1 MAITVKYGGI
11 QLTPNMLTTV
21 WPIAMVEDNVV
32 PGMAFE
38 PKEMV
43 GESFDH
49 LDARVKQLQEARG
62 TIQRSFFHRAMRTVK
77 VVNPETGKKESVREP
92 TAWTSSRKH
101 QNATGDLQH
110 FIEGPFLD
118 SPPLRAT
125 LPPFILYC
133 PEKLDGVRAA
143 DFNAHMGG
151 EFHTFEHDPAKKF
164 MIADGESRHL
174 AIQRALSP
182 TGKLSGTRREK
193 LRNTLVTIV
202 LIHGID
208 PNDMGQMFADLNGKG
223 VTLGANEVAG
233 LDVRDPWVRAA
244 KDIFGQLGVSLV
256 TTGRQ
261 VTAVDQAEGKH
272 LLVGQAI
279 TMVRGLGTGSYS
291 KAVSS
296 STLDE
301 VIKDPKQ
308 YDKVVTA
315 GVRWFGVVLE
325 AFAPVVGA
333 GQPAASIFTHPDY
346 VLKSM
351 PIKVALGVMGH
362 AWVETNLPLQAE
374 YRGALT
380 KINWRVAPRWDGIA
394 GKVTERTE
402 TTKVDGK
409 KVKVPMPDEY
419 ELAAGSAKMIGA
431 VAVRALTNPSTKAGQ
446 VVRGRAV
453 RDENPDEETAA

>member
-1 MAITVKYGGI
+1 VALAVKYGGI
-11 QLTPNMLTTV
+11 QLLPNMMTTV
-21 WPIAMVEDNVV
+21 WPISMVEDNVV

-49 LDARVKQLQEARG
+49 LDDRVKRLQDARG

-77 VVNPETGKKESVREP
+77 VLNPETGKKESVREP
-92 TAWTSSRKH
+92 TGWTPSRKY
-101 QNATGDLQH
+101 QNATGDLQRY
-110 FIEGPFLD
+110 IEGPFLD
-118 SPPLRAT
+118 NPPLRAT

-133 PEKLDGVRAA
+133 PEQLDGELVG

-151 EFHTFEHDPAKKF
+151 EFHTYEHDPAKKF

-182 TGKLSGTRREK
+182 TGKLAGSRREK
-193 LRNTLVTIV
+193 LRNTLVTVVI
-202 LIHGID
+202 IHGIE
-208 PNDMGQMFADLNGKG
+208 PTDMGQMYADLNGKG

-233 LDVRDPWVRAA
+233 LDVRDPWARAA
-244 KDIFGQLGVSLV
+244 KEIFGKLDVSLV

-261 VTAVDQAEGKH
+261 VSAVQQAEGKH

-279 TMVRGLGTGSYS
+279 TMVRALGTGSYS

-301 VIKDPKQ
+301 AIKDPKQ
-308 YDKVVTA
+308 YDKVVAA
-315 GVRWFGVVLE
+315 GVQWFGAILEHFATVL
-325 AFAPVVGA
+325 AN
-333 GQPAASIFTHPDY
+333 QPADSIFTHPDY
-346 VLKSM
+346 VLKAM

-362 AWVETNLPLQAE
+362 AWVETNLPLQHEHRA
-374 YRGALT
+374 AL
-380 KINWRVAPRWDGIA
+380 KEINWRVADRWDGIA
-394 GKVTERTE
+394 GKVKERTV

-409 KVKVPMPDEY
+409 RVKVPVPDEY

-431 VAVRALTNPSTKAGQ
+431 VAVRALTNPSTKPGKK
-446 VVRGRAV
+446 VRGIAV
-453 RDENPDEETAA
+453 QDADPDEENAA

>member
-1 MAITVKYGGI
+1 VAIAVKYGGI
-11 QLTPNMLTTV
+11 QLLPNMMTTV
-21 WPIAMVEDNVV
+21 WPISMVDDNVV

-49 LDARVKQLQEARG
+49 LDSRVKELQVARG
-62 TIQRSFFHRAMRTVK
+62 EIQRSFFHRAMRTVK

-92 TAWTSSRKH
+92 TGWTATRKY
-101 QNATGDLQH
+101 QNAIGDLQRY
-110 FIEGPFLD
+110 IEGPFLD
-118 SPPLRAT
+118 NPPLRAT

-133 PEKLDGVRAA
+133 PEKLDGVPVA

-182 TGKLSGTRREK
+182 TGKLAGSRREK
-193 LRNTLVTIV
+193 LRNTLVTVVI
-202 LIHGID
+202 IHGID
-208 PNDMGQMFADLNGKG
+208 PSDMGQMFADLNGKG
-223 VTLGANEVAG
+223 VTLGANELAG
-233 LDVRDPWVRAA
+233 LDVRDPWARAA
-244 KDIFGQLGVSLV
+244 KEIFGKLDVGLV
-256 TTGRQ
+256 TSGRQ

-279 TMVRGLGTGSYS
+279 TMVRALGTGSYS

-296 STLDE
+296 STLE
-301 VIKDPKQ
+301 EAIKDPKQ
-308 YDKVVTA
+308 YDKVVAA
-315 GVRWFGVVLE
+315 GVQWFGAVLE
-325 AFAPVVGA
+325 HFAAVVGD
-333 GQPAASIFTHPDY
+333 QPADSIFTHPDY

-362 AWVETNLPLQAE
+362 AWVETNLPLQHEHRA
-374 YRGALT
+374 AL
-380 KINWRVAPRWDGIA
+380 KEINWRVAERWDGIA
-394 GKVTERTE
+394 GKVKERTV

-409 KVKVPMPDEY
+409 RVKVAVPEEY

-431 VAVRALTNPSTKAGQ
+431 VAVRALTNPSTKAGRT
-446 VVRGRAV
+446 VRGIAAG
-453 RDENPDEETAA
+453 DTEPDEETAA

>member
-1 MAITVKYGGI
+1 MAIAVKYGGI
-11 QLTPNMLTTV
+11 QLTTNMMTTV
-21 WPIAMVEDNVV
+21 WPISMVEDNVV

-49 LDARVKQLQEARG
+49 LDERVKQLQDARG
-62 TIQRSFFHRAMRTVK
+62 TIQRSFFHRAMRTLK

-92 TAWTSSRKH
+92 TGWTPSRKY
-101 QNATGDLQH
+101 QNATGDLQRY
-110 FIEGPFLD
+110 IEGPFLA

-133 PEKLDGVRAA
+133 PENLDGVPVS

-182 TGKLSGTRREK
+182 TGKLAGSRREK
-193 LRNTLVTIV
+193 LRNMLVTVVI
-202 LIHGID
+202 IHGIE

-233 LDVRDPWVRAA
+233 LDVRDPWARAA
-244 KDIFGQLGVSLV
+244 KDIFGKLDVSLV

-279 TMVRGLGTGSYS
+279 TMVRALGTGSYS

-301 VIKDPKQ
+301 AIKDPKQ
-308 YDKVVTA
+308 YDRVVAA
-315 GVRWFGVVLE
+315 GVQWFGTVLE
-325 AFAPVVGA
+325 HFSSVVGDS
-333 GQPAASIFTHPDY
+333 QPADSIFTHPDY

-362 AWVETNLPLQAE
+362 AWVETNLPLQHEHRA
-374 YRGALT
+374 AL
-380 KINWRVAPRWDGIA
+380 KEINWRVAQRWDGIA
-394 GKVTERTE
+394 GKVKERTVR
-402 TTKVDGK
+402 TKVDGK
-409 KVKVPMPDEY
+409 SVKVPVPEEY

-431 VAVRALTNPSTKAGQ
+431 VAVRALTNPSTKAGRM
-446 VVRGRAV
+446 VRGLAV
-453 RDENPDEETAA
+453 ENARSDEESAA

>member
-1 MAITVKYGGI
+1 VAIAVKYGGI
-11 QLTPNMLTTV
+11 QLTPNMMTTV
-21 WPIAMVEDNVV
+21 WPISMIEDNVV

-49 LDARVKQLQEARG
+49 LDDRVKQLQDARG

-77 VVNPETGKKESVREP
+77 VVNAETGKKESVREP
-92 TAWTSSRKH
+92 TGWTPSRKY
-101 QNATGDLQH
+101 QNATGDLQRY
-110 FIEGPFLD
+110 IEGPFLD
-118 SPPLRAT
+118 TPPLRAT

-133 PEKLDGVRAA
+133 PEQLDGVPVI

-151 EFHTFEHDPAKKF
+151 EFHTFEHDPTQKF

-182 TGKLSGTRREK
+182 TGKLLGSRREK
-193 LRNTLVTIV
+193 LRNTLVTVVI
-202 LIHGID
+202 IHGIE
-208 PNDMGQMFADLNGKG
+208 PSDMGQMFADLNGKG

-233 LDVRDPWVRAA
+233 LDVRDPWARAA
-244 KDIFGQLGVSLV
+244 KEIFGQLGVGLV
-256 TTGRQ
+256 STGRQ

-279 TMVRGLGTGSYS
+279 TMVRALGTGSYS

-301 VIKDPKQ
+301 AIKDSKQ
-308 YDKVVTA
+308 YEKVVAA
-315 GVRWFGVVLE
+315 GVQWFGAVLE
-325 AFAPVVGA
+325 HFASVVGD
-333 GQPAASIFTHPDY
+333 QPADSIFTHPDY
-346 VLKSM
+346 VLRSM

-362 AWVETNLPLQAE
+362 AWVETNLPLQHE
-374 YRGALT
+374 HRIALT
-380 KINWRVAPRWDGIA
+380 KINWRVAARWDGIA
-394 GKVTERTE
+394 GKVKERTV

-409 KVKVPMPDEY
+409 KVKVPVPDEY

-431 VAVRALTNPSTKAGQ
+431 VAVRALTNPSTKAGRM
-446 VVRGRAV
+446 VRGIAV
-453 RDENPDEETAA
+453 EDADPDEGTAA

>member
-1 MAITVKYGGI
+1 MALAVKYGGI
-11 QLTPNMLTTV
+11 QLTPNMMTTV
-21 WPIAMVEDNVV
+21 WPVSMVEDNAV

-49 LDARVKQLQEARG
+49 LDDRVKQLQEARG

-77 VVNPETGKKESVREP
+77 VVNPDTGKKESVREP
-92 TAWTSSRKH
+92 TGWTPSRKY
-101 QNATGDLQH
+101 QNATGDLQRY
-110 FIEGPFLD
+110 IEGPFLD
-118 SPPLRAT
+118 NPPLRAT

-133 PEKLDGVRAA
+133 PEQLDGVLVR

-151 EFHTFEHDPAKKF
+151 EFHTYEHDPAKKF

-182 TGKLSGTRREK
+182 TGKLAGSRREK
-193 LRNTLVTIV
+193 LRNTLVTVVI
-202 LIHGID
+202 IHGIE
-208 PNDMGQMFADLNGKG
+208 PSDMGQMYADLNGKG

-233 LDVRDPWVRAA
+233 LDVRDPWARAA
-244 KDIFGQLGVSLV
+244 KEIFGKLDVNLV

-261 VTAVDQAEGKH
+261 VSAVDQAEGKH

-279 TMVRGLGTGSYS
+279 TMVRALGTGSYS

-301 VIKDPKQ
+301 AIKDPMQ
-308 YDKVVTA
+308 YDKVVAA
-315 GVRWFGVVLE
+315 GVKWFGAILE
-325 AFAPVVGA
+325 HFATVVGD
-333 GQPAASIFTHPDY
+333 GQPADSVFTHPDY

-362 AWVETNLPLQAE
+362 AWVETNLPLQHEHRA
-374 YRGALT
+374 AL
-380 KINWRVAPRWDGIA
+380 KEINWRVARRWDGIA
-394 GKVTERTE
+394 GKVKERTLA
-402 TTKVDGK
+402 TKVDGK
-409 KVKVPMPDEY
+409 RVKVTVPEEY

-431 VAVRALTNPSTKAGQ
+431 VAVRALTNPSTKAGRE
-446 VVRGRAV
+446 VRGIATQ
-453 RDENPDEETAA
+453 DADPDEETAA

>member
-1 MAITVKYGGI
+1 VAIAVKYGGI
-11 QLTPNMLTTV
+11 QLTPNMMTTV
-21 WPIAMVEDNVV
+21 WPISMVEDNVV

-38 PKEMV
+38 PKEMI

-49 LDARVKQLQEARG
+49 LDDRVKQLQEARG

-77 VVNPETGKKESVREP
+77 VVNPDTGKKESVREP
-92 TAWTSSRKH
+92 TGWTPSRKH
-101 QNATGDLQH
+101 QNATGDLQRY
-110 FIEGPFLD
+110 IEGPFLEN
-118 SPPLRAT
+118 PPLRAT

-133 PEKLDGVRAA
+133 PEKLDGVSAA

-182 TGKLSGTRREK
+182 TGRLAGSRREK
-193 LRNTLVTIV
+193 LRNTLVTVVI
-202 LIHGID
+202 IHGID
-208 PNDMGQMFADLNGKG
+208 PTDMGQMFADLNGKG

-233 LDVRDPWVRAA
+233 LDIRDPWARAA

-261 VTAVDQAEGKH
+261 VTAVDQAEEKH

-279 TMVRGLGTGSYS
+279 SMVRALGTGSYS

-301 VIKDPKQ
+301 AIKAQEQ
-308 YDKVVTA
+308 YNKVVQA
-315 GVRWFGVVLE
+315 GVQWFGIVLKH
-325 AFAPVVGA
+325 FASVLREDEP
-333 GQPAASIFTHPDY
+333 PASIFTHRDY

-362 AWVETNLPLQAE
+362 AWVETSLPLQDE
-374 YRGALT
+374 HRGALT
-380 KINWRVAPRWDGIA
+380 EINWRVARRWDGIA
-394 GKVTERTE
+394 GKVRERTE

-409 KVKVPMPDEY
+409 KVKVPVPNEY

-431 VAVRALTNPSTKAGQ
+431 VAVRALTNPSTKAG
-446 VVRGRAV
+446 RLV
-453 RDENPDEETAA
+453 RDLAVQDADTDEESAA